1 MRTIPQKF
9 KVQICGSLSCCI
21 LFSLSAYSVDLQPRP
36 GAPIPSLSDELMMR
50 FELGKIAYETDLSVE
65 DGLGPIF
72 NQTSC
77 ASCHNNPVG
86 GAGNQTV
93 TRFGM
98 IDKKG
103 GFDPL
108 TNFGGSLLQ
117 AQANSDDCLE
127 FVPAEANVTSL
138 RVTNGALAFGFV
150 EAIADW
156 TLLENQQQQDESI
169 RGKAHMVSNFEDE
182 TDPLHVGRFG
192 WKAQVAS
199 VLTFSSDASLNEMG
213 LTNRFLPIENAPNG
227 NEELLQECD
236 TVNDPEDG
244 PDSEGFDFIDRVTD
258 FQRLLAPPPQTPR
271 NGMSGEVIF
280 NQIGCVDCHTKTFVT
295 SADNSIM
302 EPLRDQTIHPY
313 SDFLLHDMGISGD
326 GIVQGAATGRE
337 LKTPPL
343 WGLAYRT
350 PLWHDGRIDIG
361 NFEVRMNATINEHG
375 SFGSQ
380 GQTSTSAFNKLSP
393 IEQSQ
398 LFAFLKS
405 LGQVEFDGDSDGDV
419 ELDDFHGY
427 SDTIGFHSCFEVE
440 TTPDDPCAIH
450 DINQDGIVN
459 LDDFDLFVVAFD
471 DELADCNEN
480 GTTDMLDILLGADDN
495 NNNGILDDCETCL
508 GDVNGDNALNVGDIL
523 AIIDAWGLCDGCAAD
538 VNSDGTVNVTDLLF
552 IVGNWGPCS

>member
-1 MRTIPQKF
+1 
-9 KVQICGSLSCCI
+9 
-21 LFSLSAYSVDLQPRP
+21 
-36 GAPIPSLSDELMMR
+36 
-50 FELGKIAYETDLSVE
+50 
-65 DGLGPIF
+65 
-72 NQTSC
+72 
-77 ASCHNNPVG
+77 
-86 GAGNQTV
+86 
-93 TRFGM
+93 
-98 IDKKG
+98 
-103 GFDPL
+103 
-108 TNFGGSLLQ
+108 
-117 AQANSDDCLE
+117 
-127 FVPAEANVTSL
+127 
-138 RVTNGALAFGFV
+138 
-150 EAIADW
+150 
-156 TLLENQQQQDESI
+156 
-169 RGKAHMVSNFEDE
+169 
-182 TDPLHVGRFG
+182 
-192 WKAQVAS
+192 
-199 VLTFSSDASLNEMG
+199 
-213 LTNRFLPIENAPNG
+213 

-236 TVNDPEDG
+236 TVNDPEDEL
-244 PDSEGFDFIDRVTD
+244 DSEGFDFIDRVTD

-280 NQIGCVDCHTKTFVT
+280 NQIGCIDCHTKTFVT
-295 SADNSIM
+295 SEDNSIM
-302 EPLRDQTIHPY
+302 EPLRGQTIHPY

-326 GIVQGAATGRE
+326 GIAQGGATGRE

-427 SDTIGFHSCFEVE
+427 SDTIGFRSCFEVE

-495 NNNGILDDCETCL
+495 NNNGILDYCETCL

-552 IVGNWGPCS
+552 IVGNWGPC